1 MIQPVIFAINVQF
14 GQIEAFQAYTNTYM
28 EFLSNLSTVAIYE
41 TLSMCV
47 IPTEIQEIR
56 KYCDSSGSSCYF

>member
-28 EFLSNLSTVAIYE
+28 EFLSNLSTVTIYE
-41 TLSMCV
+41 TTRGYAKL
-47 IPTEIQEIR
+47 PT
-56 KYCDSSGSSCYF
+56 CDPISVFGGSYGVF